1 MTGYLTTYDN
11 ETWRL
16 PVLLSWDVSHGLG
29 EPCDAFEVSFLF
41 KYDMLRMLYGAV
53 RFRGEYGGKTVFFG
67 VVDEYEI
74 TADESGLLAVVRGR
88 SLQALLLDNECEA
101 AEYAGAGLDFILQR
115 HVYPWGIKNVKTGK
129 MPALPSFTVR
139 SGESQWGVL
148 REFCWFSAGIEPRFS
163 RDGVLLINGEAGA
176 HISVGTGTAVTAAV
190 IRDSRYGVISEVLV
204 KNKARGSAETVKNAA
219 YLARGA
225 RCRRVLAVP
234 RRIGGDAMR
243 YTAQYQIEESERG
256 KRTVELTLPAQFAAF
271 AGDRVSLTAPAVG
284 LSGDYRV
291 YESRCWADENGAGT
305 ALTLEERGT
314 DHVAE

>member
-163 RDGVLLINGEAGA
+163 REGVLIMNGEAGESLT
-176 HISVGTGTAVTAAV
+176 IGQSTPVSSAAY
-190 IRDSRYGVISEVLV
+190 RDNRYGVISQVVL
-204 KNKARGSAETVKNAA
+204 KNKSRGTLGSVVNSPYAD
-219 YLARGA
+219 RGA
-225 RCRRVLAVP
+225 SCRRVVSIP
-234 RRIGGDAMR
+234 RKMSYDAAR
-243 YTAQYQIEESERG
+243 YTGRYQIARSARG
-256 KRTVELTLPAQFAAF
+256 KRVCELTLPELFAAF
-271 AGDRVSLTAPAVG
+271 AGDTAALDYKPFG
-284 LSGDYRV
+284 LFGKYRV
-291 YESRCWADENGAGT
+291 YASRCWADKDSAGT
-305 ALTLEERGT
+305 VLTLEE
-314 DHVAE
+314 V